1 MNIKVER
8 ADKGSVIRLSGRL
21 DVYSS
26 PDLRKAAIALYRKH
40 ACKALTL
47 DFSGVSYSDTAGLAT
62 LLDILSSAKDH
73 GAKLTLCGLNDKVDY
88 LIDINGLTRFFR
100 IEGCPS
106 GVL

>member
-8 ADKGSVIRLSGRL
+8 TDNTSLIRLSGRL
-21 DVYSS
+21 DVSS
-26 PDLRKAAIALYRKH
+26 APDLRKAAIALYRKH

-47 DFSGVSYSDTAGLAT
+47 DFSGVSYSDTAGIAT
-62 LLDILSSAKDH
+62 LLDILSTAKAH
-73 GAKLTLCGLNDKVDY
+73 GAKLTLCGLNDRIDY
-88 LIDINGLTRFFR
+88 LIDINGLIRFFM